1 MGTIRRKD
9 SKNRVLKNGEYERSN
24 HRYEYRWT
32 DSMKKR
38 HSIYADTLPE
48 LREKEQ
54 HLIRDM
60 YVGIQT
66 DSDTLTINDLY
77 EKWKV
82 LKKGLKP
89 NTFENYKYLYE
100 MFVRDMI
107 GDLPLKN
114 LKKSDIRAFY
124 NTLHEVRGLKVNT
137 VDNVHTVLHQVLEIG
152 VEDEY
157 LHNNPSNNAISE
169 LKRAYAHERGT
180 KKSLTVEEEEL
191 FLGYLRKPGCKYHH
205 WYPLMVTMIYT
216 GMRIGEVAGLRW
228 QDVDFENNYISVNHD
243 IVYYCSRDE
252 KAKHGHQKWG
262 ANTPKTEAGKRLIPM
277 LPIVKEALLMEKEY
291 QNEVGIECRQI
302 IGPYTN
308 FIFVNRNGDAQH
320 QGTVNKAIRRIVR
333 DCNMAIIDKEGGV
346 KEGMILLPNF
356 SCHSLRHTMSTRMK
370 EAGVDDLV
378 RRTVLGH
385 KSLDIT
391 DNVYTHIQVSFS
403 QKELQKLTTNVPHF
417 YDK

>member
-1 MGTIRRKD
+1 
-9 SKNRVLKNGEYERSN
+9 
-24 HRYEYRWT
+24 
-32 DSMKKR
+32 MKKR

-54 HLIRDM
+54 RLLRDQ
-60 YVGIQT
+60 YNGLKIEAN
-66 DSDTLTINDLY
+66 TLTINDLF
-77 EKWKV
+77 EKWKL

-107 GDLPLKN
+107 GSLPLNN
-114 LKKSDIRAFY
+114 LKKSDIRGFY
-124 NTLHEVRGLKVNT
+124 NTLHDVRGLKVNT
-137 VDNVHTVLHQVLEIG
+137 IDNVHTVLHQVLEIG

-169 LKRAYAHERGT
+169 LKRAYAYEKET
-180 KKSLTVEEEEL
+180 KKSLTVEEQDL
-191 FLGYLRKPGCKYHH
+191 LLNYLKKPGSKYNH
-205 WYPLMVTMIYT
+205 WYPLLVTMIYT

-228 QDVDFENNYISVNHD
+228 QDVDFENDFISINHD

-252 KAKHGHQKWG
+252 RAKHGHQKWG

-277 LPIVKEALLMEKEY
+277 LPIVKEALYMEKQY
-291 QNEVGIECRQI
+291 QIDAGIECRQI
-302 IGPYTN
+302 IGSYTN
-308 FIFVNRNGDAQH
+308 FIFVNRYGDAQH

-333 DCNMAIIDKEGGV
+333 DCNLAEIDKAGGV
-346 KEGMILLPNF
+346 TEGLILLPNF

-385 KSLDIT
+385 KSLEIT
-391 DNVYTHIQVSFS
+391 DNIYTHIQASFS
-403 QKELQKLTTNVPHF
+403 QKELQKLTTNVPNS

>member
-9 SKNRVLKNGEYERSN
+9 SKNRVLKNGEYERAN
-24 HRYEYRWT
+24 HKYEYRWT
-32 DSMKKR
+32 DGLKKR

-54 HLIRDM
+54 HLLRDQ
-60 YVGIQT
+60 YNGLKIEAN
-66 DSDTLTINDLY
+66 TLTINDLF
-77 EKWKV
+77 EKWKL

-107 GDLPLKN
+107 GSLPLNN
-114 LKKSDIRAFY
+114 LKKSDIRGFY
-124 NTLHEVRGLKVNT
+124 NTLHDVRGLKVNT
-137 VDNVHTVLHQVLEIG
+137 IDNVHTVLHQVLEIG

-169 LKRAYAHERGT
+169 LKRAYAYEKET
-180 KKSLTVEEEEL
+180 KKSLTVEEQDL
-191 FLGYLRKPGCKYHH
+191 LLNYLKKPGSKYNH
-205 WYPLMVTMIYT
+205 WYPLLVTMIYT
-216 GMRIGEVAGLRW
+216 GMRSGEVAGLRW
-228 QDVDFENNYISVNHD
+228 QDVDFENDFISINHD
-243 IVYYCSRDE
+243 IVYYCSRNE
-252 KAKHGHQKWG
+252 RAKHGHQKWG

-277 LPIVKEALLMEKEY
+277 LPIVKEALYMEKQY
-291 QNEVGIECRQI
+291 QIDAGIECRQI
-302 IGPYTN
+302 IGSYTN
-308 FIFVNRNGDAQH
+308 FIFVNRYGDAQH

-333 DCNMAIIDKEGGV
+333 DCNLAEIDKAGGV
-346 KEGMILLPNF
+346 TEGLILLPNF

-385 KSLDIT
+385 KSLEIT
-391 DNVYTHIQVSFS
+391 DNIYTHIQASFS
-403 QKELQKLTTNVPHF
+403 QKELQKLTTNVPNS

>member
-1 MGTIRRKD
+1 
-9 SKNRVLKNGEYERSN
+9 
-24 HRYEYRWT
+24 
-32 DSMKKR
+32 MKKR

-54 HLIRDM
+54 HLLRDQ
-60 YVGIQT
+60 YNGLKIEAN
-66 DSDTLTINDLY
+66 TLTINDLF
-77 EKWKV
+77 EKWKL

-107 GDLPLKN
+107 GSLPLNN
-114 LKKSDIRAFY
+114 LKKSDIRGFY
-124 NTLHEVRGLKVNT
+124 NTLHDVRGLKVNT
-137 VDNVHTVLHQVLEIG
+137 IDNVHTVLHQVLEIG

-169 LKRAYAHERGT
+169 LKRAYAYEKET
-180 KKSLTVEEEEL
+180 KKSLTVEEQDL
-191 FLGYLRKPGCKYHH
+191 LLNYLKKPGSKYNH
-205 WYPLMVTMIYT
+205 WYPLLVTMIYT
-216 GMRIGEVAGLRW
+216 GMRIGEIAGLRW
-228 QDVDFENNYISVNHD
+228 QDVDFENDFISINHD

-252 KAKHGHQKWG
+252 RAKHGHQKWG

-277 LPIVKEALLMEKEY
+277 LPIVKEALYMEKQY
-291 QNEVGIECRQI
+291 QIDAGIECRQI
-302 IGPYTN
+302 IGSYTN
-308 FIFVNRNGDAQH
+308 FIFVNRYGDAQH

-333 DCNMAIIDKEGGV
+333 DCNLAEIDKAGGV
-346 KEGMILLPNF
+346 TEGLILLPNF

-385 KSLDIT
+385 KSLEIT
-391 DNVYTHIQVSFS
+391 DNIYTHIQASFS
-403 QKELQKLTTNVPHF
+403 QKELQKLTTNVPNS

>member
-9 SKNRVLKNGEYERSN
+9 SKNRVLKNGEYERAN
-24 HRYEYRWT
+24 HKYEYRWT
-32 DSMKKR
+32 DGLKKR

-54 HLIRDM
+54 HLLRDQ
-60 YVGIQT
+60 YNGLKIEAN
-66 DSDTLTINDLY
+66 TLTINDLY
-77 EKWKV
+77 EKWKL

-107 GDLPLKN
+107 GSLPLNN
-114 LKKSDIRAFY
+114 LKKSDIRGFY
-124 NTLHEVRGLKVNT
+124 NTMHDVRGLKVNT
-137 VDNVHTVLHQVLEIG
+137 IDNVHTILHQVLEIG
-152 VEDEY
+152 DKHEY

-169 LKRAYAHERGT
+169 LKRAYAYEKET
-180 KKSLTVEEEEL
+180 KKSLTVEEQDL
-191 FLGYLRKPGCKYHH
+191 LLNYLKKPGSKYNH
-205 WYPLMVTMIYT
+205 WYPLLVTMIYT

-228 QDVDFENNYISVNHD
+228 QDVDFENDFISINHD

-252 KAKHGHQKWG
+252 RAKHGHQKWG

-277 LPIVKEALLMEKEY
+277 LPIVKEALYMEKQY
-291 QNEVGIECRQI
+291 QIDAGIECRQI
-302 IGPYTN
+302 IGSYTN
-308 FIFVNRNGDAQH
+308 FIFVNRYGDAQH

-333 DCNMAIIDKEGGV
+333 DCNLAEIDKAGGV
-346 KEGMILLPNF
+346 TEGLILLPNF

-385 KSLDIT
+385 KSLEIT
-391 DNVYTHIQVSFS
+391 DNIYTHIQASFS
-403 QKELQKLTTNVPHF
+403 QKELQKLTTNVPNS

>member
-1 MGTIRRKD
+1 
-9 SKNRVLKNGEYERSN
+9 
-24 HRYEYRWT
+24 
-32 DSMKKR
+32 MKKR

-54 HLIRDM
+54 HLLRDQ
-60 YVGIQT
+60 YNGLKIEAN
-66 DSDTLTINDLY
+66 TLTINDLF
-77 EKWKV
+77 EKWKL

-107 GDLPLKN
+107 GSLPLNN
-114 LKKSDIRAFY
+114 LKKSDIRGFY
-124 NTLHEVRGLKVNT
+124 NTLHDVRGLKVNT
-137 VDNVHTVLHQVLEIG
+137 IDNVHTVLHQVLEIG

-169 LKRAYAHERGT
+169 LKRAYAYEKET
-180 KKSLTVEEEEL
+180 KKSLTVEEQDL
-191 FLGYLRKPGCKYHH
+191 LLNYLKKPGSKYNH
-205 WYPLMVTMIYT
+205 WYPLLVTMIYT

-228 QDVDFENNYISVNHD
+228 QDVDFENDFISINHD

-252 KAKHGHQKWG
+252 RAKHGHQKWG

-277 LPIVKEALLMEKEY
+277 LPIVKEALYMEKQY
-291 QNEVGIECRQI
+291 QIDAGIECRQI
-302 IGPYTN
+302 IGSYTN
-308 FIFVNRNGDAQH
+308 FIFVNRYGDAQH

-333 DCNMAIIDKEGGV
+333 DCNLAEIDKAGGV
-346 KEGMILLPNF
+346 TEGLILLPNF

-385 KSLDIT
+385 KSLEIT
-391 DNVYTHIQVSFS
+391 DNIYTHIQASFS
-403 QKELQKLTTNVPHF
+403 QKELQKLTTNVPNS